1 MIETTYGEGGFC
13 ADCDPEAH
21 GHPLHNVISVE
32 EVPDMPAPSPVQDI
46 ADALT
51 ANPDAFPDDILD
63 LLRARLG
70 LPGPA

>member
-1 MIETTYGEGGFC
+1 MIREVLVSDDGVTRVVDVFDDDEYLHRAETVL
-13 ADCDPEAH
+13 
-21 GHPLHNVISVE
+21 HPD
-32 EVPDMPAPSPVQDI
+32 VPDVSPVQDI

-70 LPGPA
+70 LPGPT